1 MTIEEIIL
9 QNDVRGISKLSNFTE
24 PDSCSNASNLIL
36 RNLGTV
42 FITTGFFILSAQAPE
57 TDGPPGA
64 IFLGNALEMLGYKVV
79 YVTDKHCSFILDKF
93 KSSQSSIIEFPIFD
107 LTQSK
112 KYSEKILEKESPSI
126 LISIERCGASFDQ
139 KYRNMRNQ
147 DISDNTAKIDC
158 LFGLHPKTIGIGDG
172 GNEIGM
178 GNIETHISKAKTLV
192 EYPTL
197 SKVNNLIIASVSNW
211 GGYGLL
217 AALSIKS
224 NRNLL
229 PNVEYQEEV
238 IKKTVASGAVDGFS
252 GLKENK
258 VDGKDLEENSYIL
271 NLLHEL
277 VKNKL
282 NL

>member
-1 MTIEEIIL
+1 MKKI
-9 QNDVRGISKLSNFTE
+9 FF
-24 PDSCSNASNLIL
+24 LIAFFFFVL
-36 RNLGTV
+36 AGV
-42 FITTGFFILSAQAPE
+42 FFYKNIHLFIAKYE
-57 TDGPPGA
+57 
-64 IFLGNALEMLGYKVV
+64 
-79 YVTDKHCSFILDKF
+79 KF
-93 KSSQSSIIEFPIFD
+93 KFNQSESKIIAD
-107 LTQSK
+107 NNK
-112 KYSEKILEKESPSI
+112 VEKNLEKDSPSI
-126 LISIERCGASFDQ
+126 LRSTDRCGASFDQ
-139 KYRNMRNQ
+139 KYRNRRNQ

-197 SKVNNLIIASVSNW
+197 SKVNHLIIASVSNW